1 MKTKIVGILVIML
14 LIATA
19 LPAVGTMNKI
29 EEKTNSVLLGGV
41 EWSKTY
47 GGDESD
53 RFVFVDQAEDGGYFA
68 GGSTEESNTQHPWV
82 IKTDSDGN
90 EDWSWEITE
99 VSNDT
104 MTFPI
109 VDGDSYFGMQT
120 ADGGYIACL
129 HMIFEHDSENW
140 DIGGLVK
147 LNAAGGEEWLEY
159 FADEFIWTFI
169 PVSLLIEDDGYLM
182 AGVSGYTTELGD
194 MRGMLLKTDF
204 MGVEQWRKEYQ
215 YGDGDDETFAVYP
228 TNDDGYI
235 LSGWAQADTYEYW
248 MIKTDGSG
256 NEEWNATF
264 GGNSED
270 FGHSSM
276 CYQTNDDGYIMTG
289 YSYSYGAGQCDAW
302 IVKTDS
308 SGNLE
313 WDKTYGESQRDVC
326 WSMEDMDD
334 GGYVVCVTMNL
345 LGTSGDKADIHL
357 VKIDE
362 DGNIEWITEFGGG
375 ETQIANHVQQTSDD
389 GFITAGRNGQYLSP
403 TTDAMLVKF
412 SAQGPNNA
420 PNAPEITGPSE
431 GIFGE
436 EYYYNFTIEDPDDGE
451 LFLYVDW
458 GDEQIEEWIG
468 PYLSG
473 DTIMLSHT
481 WDEKGGYVITA
492 KVKDVLDA
500 EGPEGTLAISMPKN
514 NAFNFNVN
522 LLELLFEQFPN
533 AFPILRH
540 VLGL

>member
-1 MKTKIVGILVIML
+1 
-14 LIATA
+14 
-19 LPAVGTMNKI
+19 MNKI

-53 RFVFVDQAEDGGYFA
+53 RVVFFDQAGDDGYFS
-68 GGSTEESNTQHPWV
+68 GGSTEESNTQLPWL

-90 EDWSWEITE
+90 EEWSWEIIE

-109 VDGDSYFGMQT
+109 VDGDSYFGLQSP
-120 ADGGYIACL
+120 DGGYVACL
-129 HMIFEHDSENW
+129 HMIFEYESENW
-140 DIGGLVK
+140 HIGGLVK
-147 LNAAGGEEWLEY
+147 LNAYGGEEWLQY
-159 FADEFIWTFI
+159 YAIDWIWTFI
-169 PVSLLIEDDGYLM
+169 PVSVLVEDDGFLM
-182 AGVSGYTTELGD
+182 AGVSWYTAAPGD
-194 MRGMLLKTDF
+194 ARGMLLKTDF
-204 MGVEQWRKEYQ
+204 MGVEQWRQEYQ
-215 YGDGDDETFAVYP
+215 YGDGDDQIMAVYP
-228 TNDDGYI
+228 TSDDGYI
-235 LSGWAQADTYEYW
+235 LSGWADDTTYEYW

-270 FGHSSM
+270 FGHSRM
-276 CYQTNDDGYIMTG
+276 CYQTNDGGYIMTG
-289 YSYSYGAGQCDAW
+289 YSYSFGAGQCDAW

-326 WSMEDMDD
+326 WSMENMDD
-334 GGYVVCVTMNL
+334 DGYVVCVTMNL

-357 VKIDE
+357 VKINE
-362 DGNIEWITEFGGG
+362 DGNIEWITEFGGA
-375 ETQIANHVQQTSDD
+375 ESQIANHVQQTSDD

-420 PNAPEITGPSE
+420 PNAPEITGPTE
-431 GIFGE
+431 GIIGE
-436 EYYYNFTIEDPDDGE
+436 EHNYNFTIEDPDDGE

-481 WDEKGGYVITA
+481 WDEKGDYVITA

-500 EGPEGTLAISMPKN
+500 EGPEGTLEISMPKN

-522 LLELLFEQFPN
+522 LLEWLFERFPN
-533 AFPILRH
+533 AFPMLRLL
-540 VLGL
+540 LGL